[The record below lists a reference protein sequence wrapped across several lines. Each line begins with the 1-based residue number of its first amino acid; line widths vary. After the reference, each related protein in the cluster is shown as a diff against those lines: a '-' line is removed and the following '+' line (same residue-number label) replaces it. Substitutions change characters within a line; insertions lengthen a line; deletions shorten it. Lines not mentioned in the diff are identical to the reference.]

1 MTHDLRSWLQSLFWR
16 GCQRSFLSSEEFD
29 CFLTFK
35 THKYIV
41 IQFNKLANYLKT
53 SLCVFSLVLVA
64 QLCPTLCNPMDCNPP
79 GSSAHGVVQARI
91 LEGVA
96 IPLPRIKLESPTFQ
110 ANSLPSEPP
119 ENLMLSNPCSNEY
132 LESGLVLGW
141 KQAKSIVWK

>member
-1 MTHDLRSWLQSLFWR
+1 MPTPTPTPCINSHILNILSAVYAKSLQSR
-16 GCQRSFLSSEEFD
+16 
-29 CFLTFK
+29 
-35 THKYIV
+35 
-41 IQFNKLANYLKT
+41 
-53 SLCVFSLVLVA
+53 
-64 QLCPTLCNPMDCNPP
+64 PTICNPMDCNPP

-91 LEGVA
+91 LEWVA